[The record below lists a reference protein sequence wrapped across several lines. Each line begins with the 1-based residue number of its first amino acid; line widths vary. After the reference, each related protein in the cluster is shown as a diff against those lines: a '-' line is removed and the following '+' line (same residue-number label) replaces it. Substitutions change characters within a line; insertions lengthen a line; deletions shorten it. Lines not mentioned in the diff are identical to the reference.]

1 MPLIT
6 LTTRIKAPVGRVFDL
21 ARSIDL
27 HLKSA
32 EAGTDR
38 AIQRAVA
45 GRTEGLLEEDEEIT
59 WVGSHFGIQHSLTL
73 RLTEMER
80 PNRFTDEMV
89 DGAFS
94 RMSHLH
100 RFEVNPAGETIMTDE
115 FDYKSR
121 GGPLGWI
128 IENSF
133 LTAHLRRFFA
143 ERNKVIKKVA
153 ESEGWREYLP
163 DEPLQD

>member
-1 MPLIT
+1 
-6 LTTRIKAPVGRVFDL
+6 
-21 ARSIDL
+21 
-27 HLKSA
+27 
-32 EAGTDR
+32 
-38 AIQRAVA
+38 
-45 GRTEGLLEEDEEIT
+45 
-59 WVGSHFGIQHSLTL
+59 
-73 RLTEMER
+73 MER